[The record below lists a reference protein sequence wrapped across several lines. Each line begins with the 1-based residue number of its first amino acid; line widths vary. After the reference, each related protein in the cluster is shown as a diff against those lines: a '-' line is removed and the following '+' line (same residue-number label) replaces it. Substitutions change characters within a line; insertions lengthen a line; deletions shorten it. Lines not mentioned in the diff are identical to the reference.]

1 MPLDAVTL
9 RALTRELKNCAEGAK
24 IDRVQQ
30 PEKEVLLLTLRTHEG
45 SRKLLVSASVSGARV
60 HFTQQSLENPAE
72 PPMFCM
78 LLRKHLVGARIR
90 AIEQPELERMLLA
103 RGTKW
108 ATRAKKRS
116 LSS

>member
-9 RALTRELKNCAEGAK
+9 RGLTRELKKSAEGAR

-30 PEKEVLLLTLRTHEG
+30 PEKDVLLLSLHTHEG
-45 SRKLLVSASVSGARV
+45 NRRLLLSASVSGARV
-60 HFTQQSLENPAE
+60 QFTERSFENPAE

-90 AIEQPELERMLLA
+90 SISR
-103 RGTKW
+103 R
-108 ATRAKKRS
+108 RS
-116 LSS
+116 ECCFFAS